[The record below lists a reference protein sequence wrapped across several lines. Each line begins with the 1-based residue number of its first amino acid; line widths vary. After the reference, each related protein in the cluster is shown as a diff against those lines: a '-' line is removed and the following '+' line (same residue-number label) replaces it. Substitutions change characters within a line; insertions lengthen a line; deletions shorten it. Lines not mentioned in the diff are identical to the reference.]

1 MVMVTNFPSK
11 KAWDSGSDNI
21 LEDFYKPALIHAKR
35 YRRGQ
40 RQNNDRYGIQ
50 SIVPGT
56 ESFCGDSY
64 ALCVILMELY
74 RLAMLEE
81 HIMMKE

>member
-35 YRRGQ
+35 YCRGQ
-40 RQNNDRYGIQ
+40 RQNNDLIPIGIMNDQ
-50 SIVPGT
+50 FPINDLFT
-56 ESFCGDSY
+56 
-64 ALCVILMELY
+64 
-74 RLAMLEE
+74 
-81 HIMMKE
+81 